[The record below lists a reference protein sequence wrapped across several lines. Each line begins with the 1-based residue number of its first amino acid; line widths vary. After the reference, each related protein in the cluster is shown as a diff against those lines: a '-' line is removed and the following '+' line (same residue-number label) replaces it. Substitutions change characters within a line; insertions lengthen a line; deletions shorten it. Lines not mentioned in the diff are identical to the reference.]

1 MSLCN
6 TYLLTD
12 PDSFKEAKLA
22 GVGAKDFEDGED
34 DEEDDDED
42 DEKDDNEDAEEDEED
57 ADWGYMR
64 VDGLGFIPG
73 LCCPHHDRIQS
84 NGVLRAYDMD
94 EMILRHPTEVGIC
107 IDHNAAFQING
118 NEYKVLYPKVTTDE
132 EDIVET
138 IIDPVFLVGSVS
150 PDGTFD
156 PDRTGIPG
164 CWIKHIV
171 DGNTVDRMLCPDVGE
186 VSSILVIPE
195 TIRQS
200 TRNLKIAKSENP
212 DTGPMRMS
220 YMATNNTIANS
231 TTFSPKSKR
240 NMLSKLKEA
249 MHLTD
254 VQRSNSLSPTTT
266 PGRTSLLEQIF
277 DDDNEDDNEDEE

>member
-1 MSLCN
+1 
-6 TYLLTD
+6 
-12 PDSFKEAKLA
+12 
-22 GVGAKDFEDGED
+22 VGAKDFEDGED
-34 DEEDDDED
+34 EEEDDDED
-42 DEKDDNEDAEEDEED
+42 EDEDDEDDEEDDDDDDDDDDEEEED

-118 NEYKVLYPKVTTDE
+118 NEYKVLYPKVT
-132 EDIVET
+132 EDDVET
-138 IIDPVFLVGSVS
+138 IDPVFLVGSVS

-156 PDRTGIPG
+156 PDRTGLPG
-164 CWIKHIV
+164 CWIKRVV
-171 DGNTVDRMLCPDVGE
+171 DGNVVDRMLCPDVGE

-200 TRNLKIAKSENP
+200 IRNLKIAISENP
-212 DTGPMRMS
+212 DTGPLRMS

-231 TTFSPKSKR
+231 STFSPKSKR
-240 NMLSKLKEA
+240 NMLSNLKEA
-249 MHLTD
+249 MNWAD
-254 VQRSNSLSPTTT
+254 DQRSNSLSPKTT
-266 PGRTSLLEQIF
+266 PGTSLLEQIF
-277 DDDNEDDNEDEE
+277 DDDNEDNNEDEDE

>member
-42 DEKDDNEDAEEDEED
+42 HEEEDDEDDEDEED
-57 ADWGYMR
+57 ADWDYMR

-132 EDIVET
+132 EDIET
-138 IIDPVFLVGSVS
+138 IDPVFLVGSVS

-171 DGNTVDRMLCPDVGE
+171 GGNVVDRMLCPDVGE

-200 TRNLKIAKSENP
+200 TRNLKIARSENP

-220 YMATNNTIANS
+220 YMASNNTIANS

-240 NMLSKLKEA
+240 NTLSKLKEA
-249 MHLTD
+249 MNLTD
-254 VQRSNSLSPTTT
+254 VQRSSSLSPTTT